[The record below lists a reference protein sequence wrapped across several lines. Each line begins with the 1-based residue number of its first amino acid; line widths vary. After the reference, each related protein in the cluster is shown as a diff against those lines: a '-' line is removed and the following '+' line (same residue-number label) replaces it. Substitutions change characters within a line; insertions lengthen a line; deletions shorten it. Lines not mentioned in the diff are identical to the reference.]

1 MEYLFVLAG
10 AFALL
15 FAAILI
21 FSRGRNSQQQH
32 WIFAVLSLLV
42 AISSY
47 YVFLM
52 YKKNGEYY
60 EPWFSEINYA
70 IPLLYGVLLWFYTR
84 ALINKKLRM
93 GWLDLLHFFPFV
105 FFLGFLFYP
114 LLTNTESL
122 APERYG
128 FPIIKLIVN
137 PIYIFL
143 MLFTLSKHR
152 KKLLDQFS
160 YIDHMHHYWLNWIAY
175 GALALWIVACLG
187 NLYNVMHNSDSTLLG
202 DYFLVSF
209 LAAYLFMLAYVGF
222 NRTQVFQSGKKIYIK
237 GNESVDISSDNLDLD
252 QKKEAE
258 DLYQKLL
265 STMKAEK
272 PYLDPKLSLYSLAK
286 ITGIPST
293 KLSQLINAEAGHNFY
308 EFINSYRVEEVKN
321 RLEDPNYSNYSILG
335 IAEESG
341 FNSKASFNR
350 IFKKQVGLTPSEYLN
365 SIANGL
371 RTEN

>member
-15 FAAILI
+15 FSVLLI
-21 FSRGRNSQQQH
+21 FSRGRESQQQH

-42 AISSY
+42 AVSSY

-52 YKKNGEYY
+52 YKKNGVYY
-60 EPWFSEINYA
+60 EPYFSEINYA

-93 GWLDLLHFFPFV
+93 GWLDLLHFMPFV

-114 LLTNTESL
+114 LLTNTHSL

-143 MLFTLSKHR
+143 MLFTLSRHR

-187 NLYNVMHNSDSTLLG
+187 NIYNVMNNSDSTLLG

-209 LAAYLFMLAYVGF
+209 LAAYLFILAYVGF
-222 NRTQVFQSGKKIYIK
+222 NRTQVFQSGRKVYVK
-237 GNESVDISSDNLDLD
+237 GNEMPEDDQEVITKD
-252 QKKEAE
+252 QKKESRE
-258 DLYQKLL
+258 MYESLL
-265 STMKAEK
+265 KIMKEQK

-286 ITGIPST
+286 TSGIPSSR
-293 KLSQLINAEAGHNFY
+293 LSQIINSEAGHNFY
-308 EFINSYRVEEVKN
+308 EFINSYRVDEVKS
-321 RLEDPNYSNYSILG
+321 RLEDSNYANYSILG

-350 IFKKQVGLTPSEYLN
+350 IFKKQVGQTPSEYLN
-365 SIANGL
+365 EIKA
-371 RTEN
+371 